1 MSTYDSTG
9 LTVDRYQTILD
20 RMIALAE
27 AWKGE
32 SLSTD
37 EQELLGHIFRQEALL
52 TAEANEIIQAVYDAI
67 SVANAT
73 GAQLD
78 NLLELINL
86 FRQGAAASTVTLTCT
101 VTKATTIPAGSLVR
115 TAANVYFETDSDL
128 VFVGAGSNT
137 VTATC
142 TVNGPNNAAIGE
154 VNTIATPVN
163 GWTTVTN
170 LAAVI
175 PGRDREIDAELKA
188 RHAAAVATSG
198 ERDAA
203 SIDEAVGA
211 VTGVSGVKV
220 VEDYTS
226 ATPVYV
232 YVIGGSD
239 LDVATAI
246 DSQRTI
252 GIGTGGTTAVDV
264 YSTVTKETETIR
276 FTRASDVDV
285 YVSMSLTVNSALF
298 PADGDDQI
306 KANIETLF
314 EAQEIGDDVI
324 YLTLPGAILQV
335 PGCVINTLYLGL
347 TASPSGTSDL
357 VIANDERAVIDAA
370 DIVVSHI

>member
-1 MSTYDSTG
+1 MSTYDATG

-20 RMIALAE
+20 NMIALVE

-37 EQELLGHIFRQEALL
+37 EQELLGHILRQEALL
-52 TAEANEIIQAVYDAI
+52 YAEANEIIQEVYDAI
-67 SVANAT
+67 SVSNAT

-78 NLLELINL
+78 NLLELVNL
-86 FRQGAAASTVTLTCT
+86 FRQDAAASTATLTCT
-101 VTKATTIPAGSLVR
+101 VTKATTIPAGSLAR
-115 TAANVYFETDSDL
+115 TDGNVYFATDSAL

-137 VTATC
+137 VAATC
-142 TVNGPNNAAIGE
+142 TVDGPNNAAAGE
-154 VNTIATPVN
+154 ISNIATAVN
-163 GWTTVTN
+163 GWSAVTN
-170 LAAVI
+170 VAAAV
-175 PGRDREIDAELKA
+175 PGRDREIDANFKN

-211 VTGVSGVKV
+211 VDGVSSVKV

-226 ATPVYV
+226 STPVYV
-232 YVIGGSD
+232 YVIGGAD
-239 LDVATAI
+239 ADIAAAI

-285 YVSMSLTVNSALF
+285 YIDMVLTINSALF
-298 PADGDDQI
+298 PADGDTQI
-306 KANIETLF
+306 RDNIEDLF
-314 EAQEIGDDVI
+314 DVYEIGDDVI
-324 YLTLPGAILQV
+324 YLELPGAILDV
-335 PGCVINTLYLGL
+335 AGVTINSLYLGL
-347 TASPSGTSDL
+347 TASPTGTSDL
-357 VIANDERAVIDAA
+357 AIANDERAVIDSA
-370 DIVVSHI
+370 DIGITHA